1 MMSWPRETY
10 RPGVMLTW
18 ASVNAGSCLFGDYQG
33 NWGLVR
39 WLERAKA
46 ERLDESRYRLTFVAP
61 DGLPLTWILRTEVG
75 RGPLA
80 LLKLR
85 GFTLPKEIFE
95 VTPGKEMQAV
105 TTDEDWEEE

>member
-1 MMSWPRETY
+1 NTGAR
-10 RPGVMLTW
+10 
-18 ASVNAGSCLFGDYQG
+18 LFGDYEG
-33 NWGLVR
+33 NWGLLR

-75 RGPLA
+75 SGPLA

-85 GFTLPKEIFE
+85 GFKLPKDIFE
-95 VTPGKEMQAV
+95 VRPGKATQAV
-105 TTDEDWEEE
+105 TTDEDWEGEE